1 MKTIQ
6 LIPADTRIDFTGKRK
21 IAFIFSVA
29 LIALSVFF
37 FFSRGL
43 NYGIDFE
50 GGIMLDVAYETA
62 PDLYAVRGSLD
73 TLGLGDV
80 EIQQFGEPTNI
91 LVRVQRQEGDEKT
104 QLAAILTV
112 KEALGEGLDYRR
124 TEFVGPKVGSELIQ
138 AGVTAVILSL
148 VAMMIYIWFRFEW
161 QFGIGAIIALAHDM
175 ITTIGLF
182 ALLQLEFNLA
192 TIAGYSIN
200 DTVVVYD
207 RVRENLRKYRKMSI
221 LELLNLSINQTLSR
235 TTMTSVT
242 TLLAL
247 IALYIF
253 GGAVIHDFVLAMM
266 WGIFIGTYSSIFV
279 AAPLLIWLNLRPGN
293 AGALSDQEAR
303 SGATGSQAKPEQ
315 EARSGATGSQAKPE
329 QEDTAP

>member
-1 MKTIQ
+1 MKPIQ
-6 LIPADTRIDFTGKRK
+6 LIPANTRIDFTGKRK

-29 LIALSVFF
+29 LVALSVFF
-37 FFSRGL
+37 FLSRGL

-62 PDLYAVRGSLD
+62 PDLYAVRGNLE

-80 EIQQFGEPTNI
+80 EIQEFGEPNNI
-91 LVRVQRQEGDEKT
+91 LVRVQRQEGDEKA
-104 QLAAILTV
+104 QLAAILTI

-124 TEFVGPKVGSELIQ
+124 TEFVGPKVGDELIQ
-138 AGVTAVILSL
+138 AGLTAVILAL
-148 VAMMIYIWFRFEW
+148 LAMMIYIWFRFEW
-161 QFGIGAIIALAHDM
+161 QFGIGALTALSHDV

-182 ALLQLEFNLA
+182 AVLQLEFNLA
-192 TIAGYSIN
+192 TIAAILTIAGYSIN

-207 RVRENLRKYRKMSI
+207 RVRENLRKYRKMDM
-221 LELLNLSINQTLSR
+221 LELLNLSINQTLAR

-247 IALYIF
+247 VALYIF

-266 WGIFIGTYSSIFV
+266 WGVFIGTYSSIFV
-279 AAPLLIWLNLRPGN
+279 AAPLLIKLKLRPGS
-293 AGALSDQEAR
+293 AGALVAEE
-303 SGATGSQAKPEQ
+303 TKTP
-315 EARSGATGSQAKPE
+315 
-329 QEDTAP
+329 